1 MGTNSINSKDTTLK
15 AVIVGLGYVGLP
27 LANAAALSGI
37 EVVGL
42 DLNTRTVES
51 LTAGRSHIDDLDDA
65 TIAALLATSFRAT
78 SDPAVIADADIVVI
92 CVPTPLDEDGRP
104 NLAAVIGATTTIA
117 EHLTPGTTV
126 VLESTTYPGTTEEIL
141 QPLLEAGGL
150 VCGTDFFL
158 AFSPERIDPGN
169 AVYTITNTPKV
180 VGGVTAESTVKAA
193 EFYERFVS
201 EVVRASGP
209 REAEMAKL
217 LENTYR
223 HVNIALVNE
232 MAQFSFSLGIDI
244 WEVVRLAKTKPFGF
258 QSFSPSAGVG
268 GHCIPIDPNY
278 LAYKVRAELDRPFR
292 FVELAEEIN
301 QSMPTFVSRRLQD
314 MLNDRYKPVRGS
326 KVLLL
331 GVTYKANI
339 SDRRESPAVPL
350 ATRLLSMGCE
360 LQYHDPSVHGW
371 KIGDVEVPEATDL
384 AAACAAADAII
395 IVQAHAPYL
404 ENAESIV
411 GSGTPVLDATGKFS
425 GDAVER
431 I

>member
-1 MGTNSINSKDTTLK
+1 M
-15 AVIVGLGYVGLP
+15 IVGLGYVGLP
-27 LANAAALSGI
+27 LANAASLAGI
-37 EVVGL
+37 DVVGL
-42 DLNTRTVES
+42 DLNSATVDA
-51 LTAGRSHIDDLDDA
+51 LNAGRSHIDDLDDVS
-65 TIAALLATSFRAT
+65 IGALLASGFRAT
-78 SDPAVIADADIVVI
+78 SDPDVIAGADIVVI

-104 NLAAVIGATTTIA
+104 NLDAVIGASTTIA
-117 EHLTPGTTV
+117 ANLTPGTTV

-141 QPLLEAGGL
+141 QPLLEATGL

-169 AVYTITNTPKV
+169 EVYTITNTPKV
-180 VGGVTAESTVKAA
+180 VGGVTAESTAKAV
-193 EFYERFVS
+193 EFYEKFIA
-201 EVVRASGP
+201 EVVPASGA

-232 MAQFSFSLGIDI
+232 MAQFSHSMGIDI

-314 MLNDRYKPVRGS
+314 MLNQRYKPMRGS

-350 ATRLLSMGCE
+350 AQRLMSMGVE
-360 LQYHDPSVHGW
+360 LQYHDPSVTGW
-371 KIGDVEVPEATDL
+371 TVDGVEIAEAGDL

-404 ENAESIV
+404 ADPDVIT
-411 GSGTPVLDATGKFS
+411 GSGTPVLDATGKFT
-425 GDAVER
+425 GENLER
-431 I
+431 L

>member
-1 MGTNSINSKDTTLK
+1 LR

-27 LANAAALSGI
+27 LANAASRSGV
-37 EVVGL
+37 EVIGL
-42 DLNTRTVES
+42 DLNPRTVEGLNS
-51 LTAGRSHIDDLDDA
+51 GRSHIDDLDTQD
-65 TIAALLATSFRAT
+65 IRELLASGFRAT
-78 SDPAVIADADIVVI
+78 SDTTVLANADIVVI

-104 NLAAVIGATTTIA
+104 DLRAVIGASTTVA
-117 EHLTPGTTV
+117 ENLTAGTTV
-126 VLESTTYPGTTEEIL
+126 VLESTTYPGTTEEVL
-141 QPLLEAGGL
+141 QPLLESHGL
-150 VCGTDFFL
+150 VCGTDFYL

-169 AVYTITNTPKV
+169 QHYNITNTPKV
-180 VGGVTAESTVKAA
+180 VGGVTEQCTANAA
-193 EFYERFVS
+193 AFYSRFVS
-201 EVVRASGP
+201 EVVRASSP
-209 REAEMAKL
+209 REAEMSKL

-232 MAQFSFSLGIDI
+232 MAQFSHSMGIDI

-292 FVELAEEIN
+292 FVELAQEIN
-301 QSMPTFVSRRLQD
+301 QSMPTFVSRRVQD
-314 MLNDRYKPVRGS
+314 LLNDRYKPIRGS

-350 ATRLLSMGCE
+350 AQRLLSMGCT
-360 LQYHDPSVHGW
+360 LQYNDPSVHNW
-371 KIGDVEVPEATDL
+371 EVDGNPIQEVTDL
-384 AAACAAADAII
+384 AQGCADADAII
-395 IVQAHAPYL
+395 IVQAHTPYL
-404 ENAESIV
+404 EQASAIT
-411 GSGTPVLDATGKFS
+411 GTGTVVLDATGKFS
-425 GDAVER
+425 GANVER

>member
-1 MGTNSINSKDTTLK
+1 MN

-27 LANAAALSGI
+27 LANAASLAGI
-37 EVVGL
+37 DVVGL
-42 DLNTRTVES
+42 DLNTRTVDG
-51 LTAGRSHIDDLDDA
+51 LNAGHSHIDDLDDA
-65 TIAALLATSFRAT
+65 AISALLATGFRAT
-78 SDPAVIADADIVVI
+78 SDPVVIADADIVVI

-117 EHLTPGTTV
+117 EHLVTGTTV

-141 QPLLEAGGL
+141 QPLLEANGL

-169 AVYTITNTPKV
+169 EIYTITNTPKV
-180 VGGVTAESTVKAA
+180 VGGVTPESTAKAA
-193 EFYERFVS
+193 EFYEQFVS

-314 MLNDRYKPVRGS
+314 MLNDRYKAIRGS

-371 KIGDVEVPEATDL
+371 KVGDVDVSEVSDL
-384 AAACAAADAII
+384 AAACGAADAIV

-404 ENAESIV
+404 QNPEAIT
-411 GSGTPVLDATGKFS
+411 GSGTPVLDATGKFR
-425 GDAVER
+425 GDSVER

>member
-1 MGTNSINSKDTTLK
+1 MR

-27 LANAAALSGI
+27 LANAASLAGVD
-37 EVVGL
+37 VVGL
-42 DLNTRTVES
+42 DLNPRTIEG
-51 LTAGRSHIDDLDDA
+51 LNAGRSHIDDLGSEH
-65 TIAALLATSFRAT
+65 IAALLKSGFTATSNP
-78 SDPAVIADADIVVI
+78 DVIVDADVVVI

-104 NLAAVIGATTTIA
+104 NLAAVIGASATIA
-117 EHLTPGTTV
+117 EHLTAGTTV

-141 QPLLEAGGL
+141 QPLFEANGM
-150 VCGTDFFL
+150 VCGTDFYL

-169 AVYTITNTPKV
+169 LIWNITNTPKV
-180 VGGVTAESTVKAA
+180 VGGVTAEATTKAA
-193 EFYERFVS
+193 EFYSLFIDQ
-201 EVVRASGP
+201 VVEASGP

-232 MAQFSFSLGIDI
+232 MAQFSHSMGIDI

-301 QSMPTFVSRRLQD
+301 QSMPTFVSRRVQD
-314 MLNDRYKPVRGS
+314 MLNDKSKAIRGS

-350 ATRLLSMGCE
+350 AKRLINMGCV
-360 LQYHDPSVHGW
+360 LQYNDPSVQGW
-371 KIGDVEVPEATDL
+371 DIDGVPVQEVTDL
-384 AAACAAADAII
+384 ATACAEADAVI
-395 IVQAHAPYL
+395 IVQPHSIYL
-404 ENAESIV
+404 EQAAAIT

-425 GDAVER
+425 GADVER
-431 I
+431 L